1 MAFNVALYLA
11 PDTQTCLFLR
21 SGIVI
26 FAPASAV
33 LILSNY
39 QAVVFDIAMVHALA
53 DKQPR
58 PHGHGNAPT
67 EVAWSSMEMP
77 RKCHGKWHPNTV
89 GTLSKP
95 VKLSVSGRHFARI

>member
-58 PHGHGNAPT
+58 PHGNAPSGMEFHGNA
-67 EVAWSSMEMP
+67 
-77 RKCHGKWHPNTV
+77 
-89 GTLSKP
+89 
-95 VKLSVSGRHFARI
+95 